1 MPSTAFDRI
10 RHLFDSR
17 REYSRTLHLYMVSP
31 ATLDTPDRITQH
43 DRYTRDYIA
52 RLTEELENLNNYR
65 LALADRYNEL
75 STMPYTLHLTCSRRK
90 RYYDSKVYYTVK
102 LTRHYQDGTKTD
114 ELTETYPGTE
124 RRAALARYAE
134 LQKSHPG
141 IDCELDIEK
150 RSWER

>member
-1 MPSTAFDRI
+1 MPDYLDRV
-10 RHLFDSR
+10 RGLFNGLG
-17 REYSRTLHLYMVSP
+17 EYSRVHNIHLISP
-31 ATLDTPDRITQH
+31 NQLDTLDRITQH
-43 DRYTRDYIA
+43 DRWTADYIA
-52 RLTEELENLNNYR
+52 RLTEELENLKAYR

-75 STMPYTLHLTCSRRK
+75 STMPYTLQLTCNRRK
-90 RYYDSKVYYTVK
+90 RYHDNKVYYTVK

>member
-1 MPSTAFDRI
+1 MPDYLDRV
-10 RHLFDSR
+10 RGLFNGLG
-17 REYSRTLHLYMVSP
+17 EYSRVHNIHLISP
-31 ATLDTPDRITQH
+31 NQLDTLDRITQH
-43 DRYTRDYIA
+43 DRWTADYIA
-52 RLTEELENLNNYR
+52 RLTEELENLKAYR

-75 STMPYTLHLTCSRRK
+75 STMQYTLQLTCNRRK
-90 RYYDSKVYYTVK
+90 RYHDNKVYYTVK

>member
-1 MPSTAFDRI
+1 MPDYLDRV
-10 RHLFDSR
+10 RGLFNHR
-17 REYSRTLHLYMVSP
+17 GEYSRAHNIHLVSP
-31 ATLDTPDRITQH
+31 NQLDTLDRITQH
-43 DRYTRDYIA
+43 DRWTADYIA
-52 RLTEELENLNNYR
+52 RLTEELENLKSYR

-75 STMPYTLHLTCSRRK
+75 STMPYTLRLSCNRRK
-90 RYYDSKVYYTVK
+90 RYHDNKVYYTVK
-102 LTRHYQDGTKTD
+102 LTRHYQDGTEND
-114 ELTETYPGTE
+114 ELTETFPGTE

>member
-65 LALADRYNEL
+65 LALAERYNEL
-75 STMPYTLHLTCSRRK
+75 CTMPYTLQLTCK
-90 RYYDSKVYYTVK
+90 RHHNYSNGKILYTVK
-102 LTRHYQDGTKTD
+102 LTRHYQDGTEND
-114 ELTETYPGTE
+114 ELTETFPGTE
-124 RRAALARYAE
+124 RRAALAR
-134 LQKSHPG
+134 
-141 IDCELDIEK
+141 
-150 RSWER
+150 